1 MAGEEAICSL
11 GAGGLETFSLMAFG
25 VLAIGLFSV
34 FGGKFFKKNKDVVE
48 IKVSSLA

>member
-1 MAGEEAICSL
+1 MAVEEAICSL

-34 FGGKFFKKNKDVVE
+34 FGGKLFKKNKDAEE
-48 IKVSSLA
+48 IEVSSFA